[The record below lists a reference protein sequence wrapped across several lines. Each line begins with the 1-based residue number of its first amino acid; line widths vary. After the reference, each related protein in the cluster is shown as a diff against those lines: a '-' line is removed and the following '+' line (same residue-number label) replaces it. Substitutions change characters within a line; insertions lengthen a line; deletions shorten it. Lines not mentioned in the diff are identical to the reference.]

1 MAQENNIGRLLPIS
15 ENNGI
20 QAVSGR
26 YLHSFL
32 QSKQDFS
39 TWIKNRI
46 KQYGF
51 VENVDYEVFHNS
63 MENQSFAPQNYG
75 AKRGGSNKVEYALSI
90 DMAKELSMVE
100 RTERGR
106 QARRYFIECEQT
118 LKKQNTFPK
127 EQADKYEKM
136 LQESFS
142 QIKQGLE
149 KISKLENEL
158 WEEKARVVIETDRKV
173 SEINTKNSMV
183 AFLCRTK
190 MYGKWQKFDN
200 EQKLKETVNI
210 LKKRKEAEDMR
221 PDGLPF

>member
-51 VENVDYEVFHNS
+51 IENQDYEIL
-63 MENQSFAPQNYG
+63 APQNYG
-75 AKRGGSNKVEYALSI
+75 ASWGGSNKVEYALSI

-106 QARRYFIECEQT
+106 QARRYFIECEQA
-118 LKKQNTFPK
+118 LKKQKMLPK
-127 EQADKYEKM
+127 EQIEKNEKM
-136 LQESFS
+136 MKESDRKIKMLESRCKKLENMLHQQEARTSAAIEIKLQESDLKNSCFYFM
-142 QIKQGLE
+142 
-149 KISKLENEL
+149 
-158 WEEKARVVIETDRKV
+158 V
-173 SEINTKNSMV
+173 TKN
-183 AFLCRTK
+183 L
-190 MYGKWQKFDN
+190 YDEWQNFHL
-200 EQKLKETVNI
+200 ELVQKRIFSKDEKER
-210 LKKRKEAEDMR
+210 KKRLAAIS
-221 PDGLPF
+221 PLPF

>member
-32 QSKQDFS
+32 ESKQDFS

-51 VENVDYEVFHNS
+51 VENQDFEVFHKI
-63 MENQSFAPQNYG
+63 MENS
-75 AKRGGSNKVEYALSI
+75 KGGRPLDEYALSI

-106 QARRYFIECEQT
+106 QARRYFIECEQA
-118 LKKQNTFPK
+118 LKKQNTLPK
-127 EQADKYEKM
+127 EQADKYERM

-142 QIKQGLE
+142 QIKQGLDYI
-149 KISKLENEL
+149 KKLENEL

-173 SEINTKNSMV
+173 SEMNTKNSMV
-183 AFLCRTK
+183 SFLYKAR
-190 MYGKWQKFDN
+190 MYDKWKKFDD

-210 LKKRKEAEDMR
+210 LKKKKEAEDMR

>member
-1 MAQENNIGRLLPIS
+1 MATENNIGRLLPIS

-32 QSKQDFS
+32 ESKQQFAD
-39 TWIKNRI
+39 WIKNRI

-51 VENVDYEVFHNS
+51 IENVDYEVFHNS
-63 MENQSFAPQNYG
+63 MKNP
-75 AKRGGSNKVEYALSI
+75 KGGRHLDEYALSI

-106 QARRYFIECEQT
+106 QARRYFIECEQA
-118 LKKQNTFPK
+118 LKKQNMLPK
-127 EQADKYEKM
+127 EQTEKYERM

-149 KISKLENEL
+149 YIKKLENDL

-173 SEINTKNSMV
+173 SEMNTKNSM
-183 AFLCRTK
+183 ASFLFRTK
-190 MYGKWQKFDN
+190 MYERWQKFDT
-200 EQKLKETVNI
+200 EQKLKETVNM
-210 LKKRKEAEDMR
+210 LKKKKEAEVMR

>member
-32 QSKQDFS
+32 QSKQEFS
-39 TWIKNRI
+39 NWIKNRI

-51 VENVDYEVFHNS
+51 IENQDFEVFDKFVEN
-63 MENQSFAPQNYG
+63 P
-75 AKRGGSNKVEYALSI
+75 KGGRPLVEYVLSI

-106 QARRYFIECEQT
+106 QARRYFIECEQA
-118 LKKQNTFPK
+118 LKKQNTLPK
-127 EQADKYEKM
+127 EQADKYERM

-142 QIKQGLE
+142 QIKQGLDYI
-149 KISKLENEL
+149 KKLENEL
-158 WEEKARVVIETDRKV
+158 WEEKARVVIETGRKV
-173 SEINTKNSMV
+173 SEMNTKNSMV
-183 AFLCRTK
+183 SFLYKVR
-190 MYGKWQKFDN
+190 MYDKWKKFDD

-210 LKKRKEAEDMR
+210 LKKKKEAEDMR

>member
-1 MAQENNIGRLLPIS
+1 MATENNIGRLLPIS

-51 VENVDYEVFHNS
+51 IENQDFEVFDKFVENSN
-63 MENQSFAPQNYG
+63 FAPQNYG

-106 QARRYFIECEQT
+106 QARRYFIECEQA
-118 LKKQNTFPK
+118 LKKQNTLPK
-127 EQADKYEKM
+127 AQADKYERM

-142 QIKQGLE
+142 QIKQGLDYI
-149 KISKLENEL
+149 KKLENEL
-158 WEEKARVVIETDRKV
+158 WEEKARVVIETDRKI
-173 SEINTKNSMV
+173 SEMNTKNSMV
-183 AFLCRTK
+183 AFLYRTK
-190 MYGKWQKFDN
+190 MYDKWQKFEN
-200 EQKLKETVNI
+200 EQKLKETVNM
-210 LKKRKEAEDMR
+210 LKKKKEAEDMR

>member
-1 MAQENNIGRLLPIS
+1 MAIENNIGRLLPIS

-32 QSKQDFS
+32 GSGKDFS
-39 TWIKNRI
+39 SWIKKRI
-46 KQYGF
+46 SQYGF
-51 VENVDYEVFHNS
+51 IENQDFEVFTQMGENS
-63 MENQSFAPQNYG
+63 Q
-75 AKRGGSNKVEYALSI
+75 GGRPSVEYALSI

-106 QARRYFIECEQT
+106 QARRYFIECEQA
-118 LKKQNTFPK
+118 LKKQNTLPK
-127 EQADKYEKM
+127 EQTEKYERM
-136 LQESFS
+136 LQESFT

-149 KISKLENEL
+149 YIKKLENEL

-173 SEINTKNSMV
+173 SEMNTKNSM
-183 AFLCRTK
+183 ASFLFRTK
-190 MYGKWQKFDN
+190 MYERWQKFDT
-200 EQKLKETVNI
+200 EQKLKETVNM
-210 LKKRKEAEDMR
+210 LKKKKEAEVMR

>member
-32 QSKQDFS
+32 GSKKQFAD
-39 TWIKNRI
+39 WIKIRI

-51 VENVDYEVFHNS
+51 IENQDYQVFHQIVKN
-63 MENQSFAPQNYG
+63 P
-75 AKRGGSNKVEYALSI
+75 KGGRASDEYALSI

-106 QARRYFIECEQT
+106 QARRYFIECEQA
-118 LKKQNTFPK
+118 LKKQNTLPK
-127 EQADKYEKM
+127 EQADKYERM

-142 QIKQGLE
+142 QIKQGLDYI
-149 KISKLENEL
+149 KKLENEL
-158 WEEKARVVIETDRKV
+158 WEEKARVVIETGRKV
-173 SEINTKNSMV
+173 SEMNTKNSMV
-183 AFLCRTK
+183 SFLYKVR
-190 MYGKWQKFDN
+190 MYDKWKKFDD

-210 LKKRKEAEDMR
+210 LKKKKEAEDMR

>member
-51 VENVDYEVFHNS
+51 VENQDYQVFHQIVK
-63 MENQSFAPQNYG
+63 NQSFAPQNYG

-106 QARRYFIECEQT
+106 QARRYFIECEQA
-118 LKKQNTFPK
+118 LKKQKMLPK
-127 EQADKYEKM
+127 EQIEKNEKM
-136 LQESFS
+136 MKESDRKIKMLESRCKRLENMLHQQEARTSAAIEIKLQESDLKNSCFYF
-142 QIKQGLE
+142 L
-149 KISKLENEL
+149 
-158 WEEKARVVIETDRKV
+158 V
-173 SEINTKNSMV
+173 TKNLYDEWQDFHLELV
-183 AFLCRTK
+183 QKRIFTK
-190 MYGKWQKFDN
+190 D
-200 EQKLKETVNI
+200 EKER
-210 LKKRKEAEDMR
+210 KKRLAAIS
-221 PDGLPF
+221 PLPF